1 MGTRQLCHGNK
12 ILCRWKEIK
21 YFFTCPLCAAVVKP
35 PFCLIFLFSFALLL
49 PPDPTCKCK
58 CIYFRTNMH
67 IWIGIVEKY
76 GILVTKKIVMHT

>member
-1 MGTRQLCHGNK
+1 MSWEQDLMSLERDQIFFHMSSLCCRSK
-12 ILCRWKEIK
+12 ASIL
-21 YFFTCPLCAAVVKP
+21 FDF
-35 PFCLIFLFSFALLL
+35 FLFSLALLM